1 MKLNE
6 RSKGGIFLV
15 EIVQLI
21 EIQGNILTFEDNQGK
36 KIVFGV
42 NEDLAKE
49 YATNLYDQS
58 EDRQPLLFER
68 SQMELLRG

>member
-1 MKLNE
+1 M
-6 RSKGGIFLV
+6 